1 MQSILQAKRII
12 IVVDSDPEEFMN
24 FNFLIEAF
32 GYLGSF
38 LVLVSMLMTSVV
50 KLRIINTIGSVIF
63 TIYAFII
70 KSYPTA
76 LMNFCLVLINLHFLW
91 KMSKSDRVYEVV
103 ECDRNDILL
112 KYLLNH
118 YHDDIDKIFPGLD
131 YDLKNVDRAYVVLC
145 QAKPVGIMLADV
157 QGDTMEI
164 KLDYSIPEYRDFSIG
179 SFLFDY
185 LAKRDIRKV
194 IYKGPDENHIA
205 YLNNQGFV
213 KQGDQYIK
221 EL

>member
-1 MQSILQAKRII
+1 MTH
-12 IVVDSDPEEFMN
+12 
-24 FNFLIEAF
+24 FLIEAF

-91 KMSKSDRVYEVV
+91 KMSRIEKEYEVV
-103 ECDRNDILL
+103 ECGRDDLLL
-112 KYLLNH
+112 KHLLDH
-118 YHDDIDKIFPGLD
+118 YKSDIEEFFPGT
-131 YDLKNVDRAYVVLC
+131 DLHAESIGKAYVVLN
-145 QAKPVGIMLADV
+145 QGKPVGFTLPDSQDEEV
-157 QGDTMEI
+157 EL

-179 SFLFDY
+179 TALFNH
-185 LAKRDIRKV
+185 LKKLGVRKV
-194 IYKGPDENHIA
+194 IYRGPDENHLA

-213 KQGDQYIK
+213 KEGDAYIK

>member
-1 MQSILQAKRII
+1 MTH
-12 IVVDSDPEEFMN
+12 
-24 FNFLIEAF
+24 FLIEAF

-91 KMSKSDRVYEVV
+91 KMSRIEKEYEVV
-103 ECDRNDILL
+103 ECGRDDV
-112 KYLLNH
+112 LLNH
-118 YHDDIDKIFPGLD
+118 LLDHYRSDIEKIFPG
-131 YDLKNVDRAYVVLC
+131 VDIDDKRIGRAYVVIN
-145 QAKPVGIMLADV
+145 QGKPVGFTLTD
-157 QGDTMEI
+157 GRGEETEL

-179 SFLFDY
+179 TALFAY
-185 LAKRDIRKV
+185 LKKQGVRRV
-194 IYKGPDENHIA
+194 VYTGPDENHTA

-213 KQGDQYIK
+213 KKEGAYIK